1 MIRLLLADDQDLFRQ
16 GLASLLAWE
25 EDFELLEQASQG
37 QEAIALTE
45 QLKPDVILMD
55 VRMPICDG
63 VEATRVIHQSHPWIR
78 ILMLTTFDEDEYI
91 WSSLEAGALGYI
103 LKSTPAR
110 EVAAAIRTLHQG
122 YSQLGPTI
130 APKVFAQLN
139 SVRSSPSAL
148 EHYQDQF
155 NERELEILHLLGQG
169 KSNLTIAQTLHLAEG
184 TVKNHV
190 SRILDQLGMR
200 SRTQAALWVQQNLN
214 VQQD

>member
-1 MIRLLLADDQDLFRQ
+1 MIRLLLADDQALFRQ
-16 GLASLLAWE
+16 GLAALLAWE

-45 QLKPDVILMD
+45 QLEPDVILMD

-91 WSSLEAGALGYI
+91 WRSLEAGALGYI
-103 LKSTPAR
+103 LKSTPPS
-110 EVAAAIRTLHQG
+110 EVVTAIRTLHQG

-139 SVRSSPSAL
+139 SVHSPATSL
-148 EHYQDQF
+148 EHYQEQF
-155 NERELEILHLLGQG
+155 NARELEILQLLGQG
-169 KSNLTIAQTLHLAEG
+169 QSNLAIAQTIGLTEG
-184 TVKNHV
+184 TVKNLV

-200 SRTQAALWVQQNLN
+200 SRTQIALWVHQNLKQHQN
-214 VQQD
+214 

>member
-1 MIRLLLADDQDLFRQ
+1 MIRLLLADDQALFRQ
-16 GLASLLAWE
+16 GLAALLAWE
-25 EDFELLEQASQG
+25 KDFELLEQASQG
-37 QEAIALTE
+37 QEAVALTE

-139 SVRSSPSAL
+139 SVRSSASAL

-169 KSNLTIAQTLHLAEG
+169 ESNLTIAQTLHLAEG
-184 TVKNHV
+184 TVKNHI

>member
-1 MIRLLLADDQDLFRQ
+1 MIRLLLADDQALFRQ
-16 GLASLLAWE
+16 GLTSLLAWE
-25 EDFELLEQASQG
+25 KDFELVEQASQG
-37 QEAIALTE
+37 EEAIALTE
-45 QLKPDVILMD
+45 KLQPDVILMD

-63 VEATRVIHQSHPWIR
+63 VEATRTIHQSYPWIR

-91 WSSLEAGALGYI
+91 WRSLEAGALGYI

-139 SVRSSPSAL
+139 SGHSSASAL
-148 EHYQDQF
+148 EHYQEQF
-155 NERELEILHLLGQG
+155 NKREMEILQLLGQG

-190 SRILDQLGMR
+190 SRIFDQLGMR
-200 SRTQAALWVQQNLN
+200 NRTQAALWVQQNLN
-214 VQQD
+214 VQ